1 MNGYVRNKAHLW
13 THAMKRSVRPGE
25 KIPLSELYEQYGEK
39 HGLEEGEEF
48 VNWLRTVK
56 LRNNEVWE
64 VIFSESEADSVEEHK
79 EEPKEEEKPKDVYE
93 GIEVVAPIK
102 DMTVSDVVQL
112 SVRKGRDVLPRIMD
126 LNLLKYSF
134 QEANQLAG
142 KDTICRMLRKRIQ
155 ELEIAR

>member
-13 THAMKRSVRPGE
+13 THAMKRAVRPGE

-64 VIFSESEADSVEEHK
+64 VIFSGAEADSVEE
-79 EEPKEEEKPKDVYE
+79 PKKEEKPKDVYE
-93 GIEVVAPIK
+93 GIEVEAPIK

-112 SVRKGRDVLPRIMD
+112 SVRKGRDALPKIMD
-126 LNLLKYSF
+126 LNLLKYAL

-155 ELEIAR
+155 ELQIAR